1 MSAVILAGEHTFVH
15 SDTILTIAAQIPHM
29 RPPGLT
35 LMRALAVIFG
45 LLGIVFAV
53 LPT

>member
-1 MSAVILAGEHTFVH
+1 VREERSG
-15 SDTILTIAAQIPHM
+15 SSRTILTIAEQIPHI
-29 RPPGLT
+29 RPAGLT
-35 LMRALAVIFG
+35 VMRALAVIFG

>member
-1 MSAVILAGEHTFVH
+1 MP
-15 SDTILTIAAQIPHM
+15 DTILTFTQQIAHM
-29 RPPGLT
+29 WAPGLT
-35 LMRALAVIFG
+35 VMRALAVIFG